1 MRQMEKRVWVGLL
14 VVTAVLG
21 YLGIVP
27 ARGAD
32 PTDMPATSPAPPTTQ
47 TPSSPG
53 TSMPQGQMTP
63 EHREQAMHK
72 MKQSCG
78 VDINK
83 FCHDVKPGEGRI
95 IQCLEQHQAEVSQE
109 CNQLLTKKESRQG
122 KGH

>member
-1 MRQMEKRVWVGLL
+1 MRKKEKRVWVGLF
-14 VVTAVLG
+14 VVTAVFG
-21 YLGIVP
+21 YFGMMP

-53 TSMPQGQMTP
+53 SSMPQGQMTP

-72 MKQSCG
+72 MKQACG

-83 FCHDVKPGEGRI
+83 FCQDVKPGGGRI

>member
-1 MRQMEKRVWVGLL
+1 
-14 VVTAVLG
+14 
-21 YLGIVP
+21 
-27 ARGAD
+27 
-32 PTDMPATSPAPPTTQ
+32 
-47 TPSSPG
+47 
-53 TSMPQGQMTP
+53 MPQGQMTP

-72 MKQSCG
+72 MKQACG

>member
-1 MRQMEKRVWVGLL
+1 
-14 VVTAVLG
+14 
-21 YLGIVP
+21 
-27 ARGAD
+27 
-32 PTDMPATSPAPPTTQ
+32 
-47 TPSSPG
+47 
-53 TSMPQGQMTP
+53 
-63 EHREQAMHK
+63 
-72 MKQSCG
+72 